1 MRASPPP
8 AREFARCRCDWR
20 ALLRET
26 PRRVDY
32 GPAREISGRGPPTA
46 WPRSVRTLLQETI
59 PLFERAAAREGK
71 RDIDGR
77 AGWAR
82 RRPPAR
88 GDEKMSLDGK
98 VNLLL
103 AIIGVVLI
111 AQLRRQWNR
120 MSREER
126 ESEIERF
133 RLLIPLI
140 GTVYFTWK
148 VLRGSKAVWIPW
160 AAVVSMVALIYGV
173 VRVARKRLDR

>member
-1 MRASPPP
+1 M
-8 AREFARCRCDWR
+8 
-20 ALLRET
+20 T
-26 PRRVDY
+26 
-32 GPAREISGRGPPTA
+32 
-46 WPRSVRTLLQETI
+46 
-59 PLFERAAAREGK
+59 
-71 RDIDGR
+71 
-77 AGWAR
+77 
-82 RRPPAR
+82 
-88 GDEKMSLDGK
+88 LDGK

-103 AIIGVVLI
+103 AITGVVLI

-120 MSREER
+120 MSRGER

>member
-1 MRASPPP
+1 M
-8 AREFARCRCDWR
+8 
-20 ALLRET
+20 
-26 PRRVDY
+26 
-32 GPAREISGRGPPTA
+32 
-46 WPRSVRTLLQETI
+46 TLN
-59 PLFERAAAREGK
+59 
-71 RDIDGR
+71 
-77 AGWAR
+77 
-82 RRPPAR
+82 
-88 GDEKMSLDGK
+88 DE

-103 AIIGVVLI
+103 AIAGLVLI
-111 AQLRRQWNR
+111 ARLRRQWKR
-120 MSREER
+120 MNGEER

>member
-1 MRASPPP
+1 
-8 AREFARCRCDWR
+8 
-20 ALLRET
+20 
-26 PRRVDY
+26 
-32 GPAREISGRGPPTA
+32 
-46 WPRSVRTLLQETI
+46 
-59 PLFERAAAREGK
+59 
-71 RDIDGR
+71 
-77 AGWAR
+77 
-82 RRPPAR
+82 
-88 GDEKMSLDGK
+88 MSLDGK